1 MALKPSKELVEKE
14 LELSEEFL
22 RDAKYLLEKDARRSA
37 SSRAYYSM
45 FHAAKAILESLGESP
60 KSHKG
65 VISLF
70 GERVVKEGLMDKI
83 FGRYL
88 SEGLSGRITSDY
100 EFLTLPER
108 KEIEERILH
117 AEKFLNKVKEI
128 IKEEK

>member
-1 MALKPSKELVEKE
+1 MAQ
-14 LELSEEFL
+14 EFL

-37 SSRAYYSM
+37 SSRAYYAM

-70 GERVVKEGLMDKI
+70 GERIVKDGLADKI

-100 EFLTLPER
+100 ESLTLPER
-108 KEIEERILH
+108 KEVEERISH
-117 AEKFLNKVKEI
+117 AEKFLDEIERI
-128 IKEEK
+128 IKVGK